1 MIEQFT
7 IDMNELL
14 SIEENRQIRDQIRE
28 DCLYE
33 VLRSSTATGLM
44 LPDQIL
50 DVIKGIFPRKIE
62 TCITEQ
68 NKEKYD
74 NLDKIV
80 DNTLIRYLVCKN
92 YFNMSYEDYKFIS
105 ETDFSETK
113 FDDKEFSEFIE
124 NIKDIQKGYFS
135 IYSEPQGNIK
145 YRILNKFKSDYNKTI
160 SNCDN
165 FKSVGND
172 FLEEYNLSNSL
183 GIDIR
188 DSGFDFHFLLKDM
201 SYAGR
206 PKSADMSYKDYY
218 NVDEHHFPTE
228 SKSLVSNSLF
238 STIASC
244 QGESISTEHLLVGYN
259 GVTKLYDAS
268 TADLDSKEVNGSVQ
282 TYLKTGKNVKHLCN
296 PNLLLKSTGIIKD
309 DNTPS
314 FVFNEIVDTKYDE
327 NNHKIQPDYIIF
339 PLSRNANSN
348 YSKHTSKRF
357 DVACQAAKDFGV
369 PLIFVD
375 LDKIAKNEF
384 EVVNKKVEQFE
395 KNNNPELLR
404 DILSQIRMNRV
415 TDYATKPY
423 DENFLFSDRF
433 LTDVII
439 KLYTPQ
445 NKDIF
450 YEALN
455 NMPNFKFADLKMR
468 IGRKI
473 NSCNSLTNNEELSN
487 IVSSQTLDQLELH
500 VEETEME
507 KITKLDEELNK
518 KKKRFFK
525 TSKLKKQISQLEND
539 KRVLEDNIVARIKND
554 SIDELVE
561 MGICTIKE
569 GKITNGL
576 DEMISSSI
584 SHYNDILDMFKR
596 EKKVYED
603 VPSAITIENRRVS
616 EANFDLAQTSNKKR

>member
-7 IDMNELL
+7 IDMDELL

-50 DVIKGIFPRKIE
+50 DVIRGIFPRKIE

-80 DNTLIRYLVCKN
+80 DNTLIRYLVCKK

-113 FDDKEFSEFIE
+113 FEDKDFSEFIK
-124 NIKDIQKGYFS
+124 NIKDIQEGFFS
-135 IYSEPQGNIK
+135 IYSEPQVNIK
-145 YRILNKFKSDYNKTI
+145 NRILNKFKSDYNKAI
-160 SNCDN
+160 SNCDA

-172 FLEEYNLSNSL
+172 FLEEYNLSNNL

-188 DSGFDFHFLLKDM
+188 DSGLDFHFLVKDM

-206 PKSADMSYKDYY
+206 PMTANMSYKDYY
-218 NVDEHHFPTE
+218 NGDEHHHPTE

-238 STIASC
+238 STIGSD
-244 QGESISTEHLLVGYN
+244 QSRYISTGHWLVGYN
-259 GVTKLYDAS
+259 GLTELYDAS
-268 TADLDSKEVNGSVQ
+268 TANLDSKKVNGSVQ
-282 TYLKTGKNVKHLCN
+282 TFLKTGKNVKHLCN
-296 PNLLLKSTGIIKD
+296 SKSLLSSTGIIND
-309 DNTPS
+309 DNTVVC
-314 FVFNEIVDTKYDE
+314 VFNEVVDTKYDE
-327 NNHKIQPDYIIF
+327 NDHKVQPDYIIF
-339 PLSRNANSN
+339 AMSKNENSKFSQN
-348 YSKHTSKRF
+348 VSQRF

-445 NKDIF
+445 NKDVF

-455 NMPNFKFADLKMR
+455 NMPNFKFDDLKMR

-487 IVSSQTLDQLELH
+487 IVSAQTLDQLELH

-518 KKKRFFK
+518 KRKRFFK
-525 TSKLKKQISQLEND
+525 TSKLKKQISHLED
-539 KRVLEDNIVARIKND
+539 EKRVLEEGVMARIKND

-561 MGICTIKE
+561 MGICTINE
-569 GKITNGL
+569 GKITNSL

-596 EKKVYED
+596 DKKVYED
-603 VPSAITIENRRVS
+603 IPSVITIENRRVS
-616 EANFDLAQTSNKKR
+616 EASVDLVQTSNKKR